1 MLKRRSPSEPP
12 YPMLIEIER
21 FISDRAFW
29 VDTRRIGP
37 IDRNPTVD
45 LNHESLSQLT
55 LIIGTEVWRR

>member
-1 MLKRRSPSEPP
+1 MLV
-12 YPMLIEIER
+12 EIER